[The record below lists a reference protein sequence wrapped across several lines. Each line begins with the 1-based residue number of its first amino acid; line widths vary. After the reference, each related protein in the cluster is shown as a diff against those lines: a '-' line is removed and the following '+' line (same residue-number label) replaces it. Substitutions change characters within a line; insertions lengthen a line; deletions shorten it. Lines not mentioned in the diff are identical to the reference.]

1 MSSTSFPTSQYFPPR
16 RRVWQACT
24 NCRARKTRCDAAKPK
39 CSLCVTQNV
48 ACVYR
53 DSQQPKIEAN
63 TLILLERIQLLED
76 RIFAAPGF
84 GGGQDD
90 NVTHQPPG
98 AGWQGGGE
106 NDAPEMEPQDFQILI
121 PLSHTACANHVF
133 NWPIVRQLLSDI
145 APTRT
150 SHGNVLSTE
159 ATDIFFQRKPDQE
172 PKPFPPE
179 SWRISVFGDS
189 FERYRRMLDSYFA
202 EVNVFFP
209 LLSHDEMLDV
219 LHRVSGSEGRDGEGG
234 HSVSPARYCLLLLV
248 LCLGDL
254 APRKRPFRSPE
265 TGEESQDSPAEF
277 PYVQLW
283 QKAQLLM
290 GHISS
295 DLTLEATQCAMLASI
310 YMGARGQVSDSFHW
324 AHATAVKCEALA
336 KRTLIGSK
344 EDDVFSEAFR
354 RLYWVAFIFEG
365 DFVSEISITLPSGI
379 ARYEDLVPYP
389 IQGAP
394 RGKSAE
400 TTTPRPEPA
409 SLDPA
414 EELVAFQ
421 ISTNAAIRRFL
432 NHVNSVVYDSKDHFR
447 MTRTNYANWLLRT
460 TDDLWSYHSTIY
472 RNLPDV
478 LLSRAEEQQHPGEEA
493 SPGTSRRL
501 GNHAWNIVRLQ
512 GRYYAGQ
519 YIVHRPFIEYV
530 LLNVGHFHTHPCK
543 EAILERCRMCL
554 EGCKGFIG
562 VFDANPVNRI
572 TSLFA
577 SGMVT
582 FTMVMILRIATFC
595 DVLREILPGD
605 IEETILVGKRNLRKF
620 GVSVGEFGWH
630 LEVLEKLDAACRERM
645 AAR

>member
-1 MSSTSFPTSQYFPPR
+1 
-16 RRVWQACT
+16 
-24 NCRARKTRCDAAKPK
+24 
-39 CSLCVTQNV
+39 
-48 ACVYR
+48 VYR

-84 GGGQDD
+84 GSGQDD

-98 AGWQGGGE
+98 AGWQGGGG

-133 NWPIVRQLLSDI
+133 NWPVVRQLLSDI

-179 SWRISVFGDS
+179 SWRISGFGDS

-219 LHRVSGSEGRDGEGG
+219 LHRVSGSEERDEEGG

-295 DLTLEATQCAMLASI
+295 DLTLEATQCAMLA
-310 YMGARGQVSDSFHW
+310 R
-324 AHATAVKCEALA
+324 
-336 KRTLIGSK
+336 
-344 EDDVFSEAFR
+344 
-354 RLYWVAFIFEG
+354 
-365 DFVSEISITLPSGI
+365 
-379 ARYEDLVPYP
+379 
-389 IQGAP
+389 
-394 RGKSAE
+394 
-400 TTTPRPEPA
+400 
-409 SLDPA
+409 
-414 EELVAFQ
+414 
-421 ISTNAAIRRFL
+421 
-432 NHVNSVVYDSKDHFR
+432 
-447 MTRTNYANWLLRT
+447 
-460 TDDLWSYHSTIY
+460 
-472 RNLPDV
+472 
-478 LLSRAEEQQHPGEEA
+478 
-493 SPGTSRRL
+493 
-501 GNHAWNIVRLQ
+501 
-512 GRYYAGQ
+512 
-519 YIVHRPFIEYV
+519 
-530 LLNVGHFHTHPCK
+530 
-543 EAILERCRMCL
+543 
-554 EGCKGFIG
+554 
-562 VFDANPVNRI
+562 
-572 TSLFA
+572 
-577 SGMVT
+577 
-582 FTMVMILRIATFC
+582 
-595 DVLREILPGD
+595 
-605 IEETILVGKRNLRKF
+605 
-620 GVSVGEFGWH
+620 
-630 LEVLEKLDAACRERM
+630 
-645 AAR
+645 